1 MNNNDIISVFNQAAA
16 ELKNIRANYQGT
28 IVLTNPR
35 IFSAAASSLK
45 VVWLNAATGLHS
57 SRYPELLTC
66 IGRINQV
73 EALFMKLD
81 KQIVDNDIN
90 FYLINSPDNL
100 DALLMAHLG
109 IKNISQFAA
118 IEDKYAF
125 PANEQ
130 INRGFLTAELEAASE
145 FLLETYK
152 ILRDE

>member
-16 ELKNIRANYQGT
+16 ELKNIRVNYHGT
-28 IVLTNPR
+28 FALTNPR
-35 IFSAAASSLK
+35 IFSAAASYLK

-73 EALFMKLD
+73 EALFMTLD
-81 KQIVDNDIN
+81 KQIVDNAIN
-90 FYLINSPDNL
+90 FYGINSPDNL
-100 DALLMAHLG
+100 DALLMAHIAFKG
-109 IKNISQFAA
+109 ISQFAA
-118 IEDKYAF
+118 VEAKYAF

-130 INRGFLTAELEAASE
+130 INRELLTAELEAASE
-145 FLLETYK
+145 LLRVTYK